1 MKGAVFIER
10 DGVLNEQFP
19 GRGGPRSPR
28 HCQEFRIRD
37 EAGPPLARLR
47 DAGLLVIATT
57 NQPGLSE
64 GTLSRR
70 ELDLMHTLLARRL
83 PLDAVLVCPHLSGD
97 GCPCRKPRP
106 GLVQEAAFRW
116 ALRLEHCFVISD
128 KAADAQLARVVGAT
142 SLLIRSPWNGGG
154 HHDLCVADLAEAVE
168 KTLAHTLVLTGRAAP
183 PPRRPAARPIH
194 LPVAA

>member
-10 DGVLNEQFP
+10 DGVLNEQVTE
-19 GRGGPRSPR
+19 RGGPRPPR
-28 HCQEFRIRD
+28 HCQEFKVRD

-47 DAGLLVIATT
+47 EAGLLVIAIT

-70 ELDLMHTLLARRL
+70 ELDLMHTLLTRRL
-83 PLDAVLVCPHLSGD
+83 PLDAVLVCPHQPGD
-97 GCPCRKPRP
+97 GCSCHKPRP

-128 KAADAQLARVVGAT
+128 KAADAQLARLVGAT
-142 SLLIRSPWNGGG
+142 SLLIKSPWNGNG
-154 HHDLCVADLAEAVE
+154 HHDLCVADLAVAVE
-168 KTLAHTLVLTGRAAP
+168 KTLAHTLRLTGRTTG
-183 PPRRPAARPIH
+183 PPRRPARRPLP